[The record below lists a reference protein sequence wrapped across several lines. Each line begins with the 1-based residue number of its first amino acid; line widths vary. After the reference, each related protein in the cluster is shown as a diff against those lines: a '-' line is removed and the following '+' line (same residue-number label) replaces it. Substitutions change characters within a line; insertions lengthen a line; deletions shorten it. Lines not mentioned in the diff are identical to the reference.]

1 MHMQE
6 ICKVDGEMSEDF
18 ISITKNK
25 NYVVQCSTV
34 IGWVTVEEPEYR
46 NSVSYRVIRKEEVK

>member
-6 ICKVDGEMSEDF
+6 ICKVDGEMSKDF
-18 ISITKNK
+18 ISIAKNK
-25 NYVVQCSTV
+25 NYVVQCSTAV
-34 IGWVTVEEPEYR
+34 GWVTVEEPEYR